1 MTLALRRL
9 WTPAMYQGGSR
20 DGRFEG
26 WYFKA
31 VDACGVP
38 FAVIPGVSWD
48 EGGGTSHSFV
58 QVVRPGGHTRYFR
71 YPVEAFSFEP
81 MRTFGISVGDNVF
94 TQHGMS
100 LDLCDDDGPVLGSL
114 TFGPWTPWPVHVL
127 SPGIMGGYRFVPRM
141 ECYHGVLSMD
151 HAVAGALTVGDETL
165 SFDGGRGYIEKDWG
179 TSFPSSW
186 VWAQTNSFGT
196 PGVSLTFSLARI
208 PWLGSAFVGSI
219 AGLLLDG
226 ELHRFATYT
235 GARLVAIET
244 SSSCAHAVLRDSR
257 EQLEVT
263 AEGAA
268 PAALKAPTHGRMV
281 ARADEALGA
290 TVQVTLRRL
299 AGPTGSE
306 TLFDGTGI
314 GAGVEVMDERGELV
328 AD

>member
-1 MTLALRRL
+1 
-9 WTPAMYQGGSR
+9 MYQGGTR

-31 VDACGVP
+31 VDASGTEP

-48 EGGGTSHSFV
+48 EAGGTSHAFV
-58 QVVRPGGHTRYFR
+58 QVVRAGGHTRYFR
-71 YPVEAFSFEP
+71 YPASDFSFEP

-100 LDLCDDDGPVLGSL
+100 LDLADEEGRVSGELL
-114 TFGPWTPWPVHVL
+114 FGPWTPWPVHAF
-127 SPGIMGGYRFVPRM
+127 SPGIMGWYRFVPRM

-151 HAVAGALTVGDETL
+151 HAVSGSVAVGDETL
-165 SFDGGRGYIEKDWG
+165 TFDGGRGYIEKDWG

-186 VWAQTNSFGT
+186 VWAQTNTFPR
-196 PGVSLTFSLARI
+196 PGVSLTFSVARI
-208 PWLGSAFVGSI
+208 PWVGSAFVGSI

-235 GARLVAIET
+235 GAKLVAIET
-244 SSSCAHAVLRDSR
+244 EPCCAHAILRGAH
-257 EQLEVT
+257 EELEVN

-268 PAALKAPTHGRMV
+268 PAPLKAPMHGRMI

-290 TVQVTLRRL
+290 TVAVTLRRL
-299 AGPTGSE
+299 TGPDRSE
-306 TLFDGTGI
+306 VLFDGVGRA
-314 GAGVEVMDERGELV
+314 AGVEVMDQLGELV
-328 AD
+328 P